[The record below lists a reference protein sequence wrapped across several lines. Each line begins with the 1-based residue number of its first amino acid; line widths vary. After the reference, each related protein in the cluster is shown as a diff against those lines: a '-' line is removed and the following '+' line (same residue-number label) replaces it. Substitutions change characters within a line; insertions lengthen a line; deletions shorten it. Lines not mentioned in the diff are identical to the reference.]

1 MSEHAGPGLSKEQ
14 PFAGLRPFDFADRH
28 FFFGRQSQIYALYRL
43 LDRSHF
49 IAVVG
54 NSGSGKSSLVRA
66 GLLPML
72 DDWWARITVQ
82 PGSAPLS
89 SLVTALVDLAARAA
103 GSGADLD
110 VLQQLIEHA
119 VRQSSFGLANALAH
133 IPAMANKKLL
143 VVVDQFEEIF
153 RYADSGSRDEATH
166 FVQILLEASR
176 SKSYDIRVMITMRSD
191 FIGECARFQNLPEA
205 VSASQFLVPSLSRDQ
220 REEVI
225 RRPIDRAGGT
235 IEPDLV
241 ERLLNDAGYELD
253 QLPVL
258 QHCLSRMW
266 GLARLRAPDSPAIT
280 ELDYRLVGQMSG
292 AISQHADQ
300 IMLDLG
306 GLTPVVEQVF
316 RALSERDKDG
326 RAIRRA
332 IPFRQLV
339 EEAGMDPSDVRAV
352 VDRFRQADCSFLLP
366 SLVAVRELRDDTRI
380 DVVHEALLRRWK
392 RITGDDPEDGW
403 LDDED
408 EDGRY
413 YRSLLARIDGG
424 ETTLPIDRVK
434 ERYAWW
440 TSRPRTEAWAA
451 RYGGQRDRVQQ
462 FFDDSLAA
470 FEADAAEK
478 VEQRRQ
484 REEALRKIAVRTGI
498 AAAVTA
504 IAIIVGIAG
513 AAYAYSR
520 LSAQERQI
528 QLERSQLERAA
539 LLEKTKDRQ
548 LLEGQAQLQ
557 RDAAVA
563 HVKDA
568 QLTKEGTNLQIL
580 TAHLKQGAVA
590 LEREQGEA
598 NTQRGL
604 ATDALANADVVQSR
618 FLSREAINDVNSG
631 DAVTGALLA
640 LEALPLQIAHPDRPF
655 VNEAESALEMA
666 VAHVDELRDF
676 RGHEGLATSA
686 AFSYDGTKIVSG
698 SIDKTARVWDA
709 RTANTI
715 AVLPHSALVKSV
727 AFSPND
733 ARILTVSGNAAYLW
747 DAVTYKRLA
756 VLQHRGAVATAVF
769 SPDGER
775 VLTGSADKTVQ
786 LWSTQTGAAVGP
798 PLSMQYA
805 VHSAEFSPDGRR
817 AVVAESANTVSLVN
831 LADGRVESDF
841 SVPAVG
847 YAAFSHDGMRVVTYS
862 GDWIFR
868 VWDAAKGTLIAATAK
883 DIGGPYWAEFSPD
896 DTQIVTASSSDARV
910 WDASNGALVKELQ
923 RSGAVFSATYSRDGS
938 YIVTASTDGRA
949 RVFNAKNGA
958 LLAVLAVPEGW
969 VRSASFSPGAKEV
982 VTASDDATVRLW
994 DPGTPIATLQHEGEV
1009 TFTAFSPDGTRGV
1022 SASDDGTAQ
1031 LWDGRTGKFIAPLPS
1046 TQGVKSAAFS
1056 PDSRRVV
1063 TGSLDGTARLWY
1075 ASTGAPIATL
1085 KHADQVRS
1093 VAFSPDGTTVLT
1105 ASNDKTAQL
1114 WSARDGSKIWGHYA
1128 DHDTV

>member
-451 RYGGQRDRVQQ
+451 PMAANATACNS
-462 FFDDSLAA
+462 SLTTAWRRT
-470 FEADAAEK
+470 ADAAEK

-539 LLEKTKDRQ
+539 FLGAKDRQ

-557 RDAAVA
+557 RECGRRSRKGCAA
-563 HVKDA
+563 H
-568 QLTKEGTNLQIL
+568 
-580 TAHLKQGAVA
+580 QG
-590 LEREQGEA
+590 G
-598 NTQRGL
+598 
-604 ATDALANADVVQSR
+604 
-618 FLSREAINDVNSG
+618 
-631 DAVTGALLA
+631 
-640 LEALPLQIAHPDRPF
+640 H
-655 VNEAESALEMA
+655 ESADPHRA
-666 VAHVDELRDF
+666 SKTGSGRLRARAR
-676 RGHEGLATSA
+676 RGQHA
-686 AFSYDGTKIVSG
+686 
-698 SIDKTARVWDA
+698 A
-709 RTANTI
+709 RT
-715 AVLPHSALVKSV
+715 
-727 AFSPND
+727 
-733 ARILTVSGNAAYLW
+733 
-747 DAVTYKRLA
+747 
-756 VLQHRGAVATAVF
+756 
-769 SPDGER
+769 
-775 VLTGSADKTVQ
+775 
-786 LWSTQTGAAVGP
+786 
-798 PLSMQYA
+798 
-805 VHSAEFSPDGRR
+805 
-817 AVVAESANTVSLVN
+817 
-831 LADGRVESDF
+831 
-841 SVPAVG
+841 
-847 YAAFSHDGMRVVTYS
+847 
-862 GDWIFR
+862 
-868 VWDAAKGTLIAATAK
+868 
-883 DIGGPYWAEFSPD
+883 
-896 DTQIVTASSSDARV
+896 
-910 WDASNGALVKELQ
+910 SN
-923 RSGAVFSATYSRDGS
+923 
-938 YIVTASTDGRA
+938 GRA
-949 RVFNAKNGA
+949 RKRRRRSIAVFVA
-958 LLAVLAVPEGW
+958 
-969 VRSASFSPGAKEV
+969 
-982 VTASDDATVRLW
+982 
-994 DPGTPIATLQHEGEV
+994 
-1009 TFTAFSPDGTRGV
+1009 
-1022 SASDDGTAQ
+1022 
-1031 LWDGRTGKFIAPLPS
+1031 
-1046 TQGVKSAAFS
+1046 
-1056 PDSRRVV
+1056 
-1063 TGSLDGTARLWY
+1063 GS
-1075 ASTGAPIATL
+1075 
-1085 KHADQVRS
+1085 
-1093 VAFSPDGTTVLT
+1093 
-1105 ASNDKTAQL
+1105 N
-1114 WSARDGSKIWGHYA
+1114 
-1128 DHDTV
+1128 